1 MWWELTFSVYYGVG
15 YKTCRFRRFAD
26 ETPASIH
33 SHVGTFLFMYCLFS
47 GVTTGTAISVKEII
61 PYITVILYSS
71 LCRRYP
77 MITLPGTFSRYSF
90 LLLYG
95 RVTTNPLREHAP
107 ASDARAVAH
116 CSMLLSYHWSY
127 RWKWMSSVQNNRWI
141 HISLAVGAYAIPS
154 EKPAY
159 CRRRKYNQL
168 VFFMLPLLLG
178 QCGGGGFHPY
188 RMRI

>member
-15 YKTCRFRRFAD
+15 YETCRFRRFAD

-95 RVTTNPLREHAP
+95 RVTTNPLRER
-107 ASDARAVAH
+107 ARR
-116 CSMLLSYHWSY
+116 S
-127 RWKWMSSVQNNRWI
+127 I
-141 HISLAVGAYAIPS
+141 HSARRPLAVDTCCLRTGGTNSRRASSKAPCFSASTRTPS
-154 EKPAY
+154 PAPVPRRGL
-159 CRRRKYNQL
+159 RRR
-168 VFFMLPLLLG
+168 
-178 QCGGGGFHPY
+178 
-188 RMRI
+188 R